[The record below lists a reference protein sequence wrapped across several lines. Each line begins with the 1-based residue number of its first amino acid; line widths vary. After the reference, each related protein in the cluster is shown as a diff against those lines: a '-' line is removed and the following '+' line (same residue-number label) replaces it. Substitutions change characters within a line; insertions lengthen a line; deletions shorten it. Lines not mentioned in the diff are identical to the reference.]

1 MNQII
6 KEMADLCDRD
16 ESFVLATVITRNGSA
31 PRSAGAKMLVKADGS
46 TSGTVGGGI
55 LEAQVERLA
64 AEVMHHHRTTI
75 RGFQFS
81 GQDAATMDA
90 ICGGEVE
97 VLVEWVDTSEST
109 VTAIIHYL
117 QITVSSHRKAWL
129 VTVLPTSST
138 SSSWA
143 LVHVDGKITGSL
155 PPGLSLEMILQ
166 IRHPD
171 LVEFE
176 GQKAMVEPINIIEGT
191 AYIFGAGHVS
201 HSLAEFTEAVGFWTV
216 VLDDRSEYANRLRF
230 PKADEIIILDSFSDA
245 LSKIKIDRDSFIV
258 IVTRGHQNDLTVLA
272 QVLKTKAGYIGM
284 IGSRRKC
291 EMIFKELRQ
300 LGYSE
305 GDIMRVHAPIGFPIE
320 AETPEEIG
328 ISIVAEMIQARAKL
342 SK

>member
-6 KEMADLCDRD
+6 NEMVDLCDRG

-31 PRSAGAKMLVKADGS
+31 PRSAGAKMLVRADGS
-46 TSGTVGGGI
+46 TAGTVGGGI

-64 AEVMHHHRTTI
+64 AEVMNHHRTTV

-97 VLVEWVDTSEST
+97 VLVQWVDTNDSN
-109 VTAIIHYL
+109 VTAIIQYL
-117 QITVSSHRKAWL
+117 QVAITSHRKAWL
-129 VTVLPTSST
+129 VTVLPTANTT
-138 SSSWA
+138 SSWS
-143 LVHVDGKITGSL
+143 LVHADSKITGSL

-176 GQKAMVEPINIIEGT
+176 GQQAMVEPINIIAGT
-191 AYIFGAGHVS
+191 AFIFGAGHVS

-230 PKADEIIILDSFSDA
+230 PKADEVIVLDSFSNA
-245 LSKIKIDRDSFIV
+245 LGKIEIDCDSFIV

-291 EMIFKELRQ
+291 EMIFKELC
-300 LGYSE
+300 LSGYSE
-305 GDIMRVHAPIGFPIE
+305 GDIMRVHAPIGLPIE

-328 ISIVAEMIQARAKL
+328 ISIAAEMIQARAKL